1 MIEMQTSK
9 VSRWSRTG
17 RPRTVLRNSP
27 LPRANWSLPTSLPP
41 TGEIRDRNHDSH
53 HFPEVLK
60 QRALSKEI
68 ISSECPGSPRK
79 RQESQPMGSGWGER
93 MVSFSSWE
101 GRVIQLS
108 SSEDWQLPADKQVG
122 FQNVISILVFRTW
135 TGFSNR
141 NNVNRWWFG
150 PRASQIAVSRPHY
163 QLNGLL

>member
-1 MIEMQTSK
+1 MIQNRQAQDGPTEFTAPKGQLVPSHLFTTHRRNK
-9 VSRWSRTG
+9 G
-17 RPRTVLRNSP
+17 LKPRFSP
-27 LPRANWSLPTSLPP
+27 LPRSSQTESSVQGDNIFWMSWQPQEKTGKPAN
-41 TGEIRDRNHDSH
+41 GIRLR
-53 HFPEVLK
+53 
-60 QRALSKEI
+60 
-68 ISSECPGSPRK
+68 G
-79 RQESQPMGSGWGER
+79 R
-93 MVSFSSWE
+93 MASFSSRE

>member
-1 MIEMQTSK
+1 MIQNRQAQDGPMEFTTPKGQLVPSHLFTTHRRNK
-9 VSRWSRTG
+9 G
-17 RPRTVLRNSP
+17 LKPRFSP
-27 LPRANWSLPTSLPP
+27 LPRSS
-41 TGEIRDRNHDSH
+41 
-53 HFPEVLK
+53 

-93 MVSFSSWE
+93 MVSFSSRE